1 MNTYTIT
8 LTEHQRSLI
17 VATLR
22 IENDRLQEY
31 LTSFNRPEDEAERG
45 RIHADIAEN
54 IELIKHL
61 KAAAPDQT
69 G

>member
-1 MNTYTIT
+1 MNTYTIP
-8 LTEHQRSLI
+8 LKEHHRSRI

-22 IENDRLQEY
+22 IENDRLEEY
-31 LTSFNRPEDEAERG
+31 LASFNRPEDEAERG

-61 KAAAPDQT
+61 KAAANNQ